1 MDKKNIINI
10 LDIHTHQPATAS
22 GGKAII
28 NYRVP
33 ADSALY
39 VPQGIEGGEV
49 FYSVGIHPWD
59 LTESNVERQLDL
71 LRQLLAKEPF
81 VALGEAG
88 LDKLAEAPMDLQMET
103 FEKQVELSEEYKLPL
118 IIHCVKAVDE
128 LLAVK
133 KEYRPVQPWIWHGF
147 RGKPQQAEQ
156 LLQKE
161 FYLSFGAHYPDETM
175 RVVPADRL
183 FLETDDSLVDIE
195 ELLRCAARVRG
206 VEVEALRTAVH
217 KNIQKVF
224 FSA

>member
-1 MDKKNIINI
+1 MDKKNTINI
-10 LDIHTHQPATAS
+10 LDIHTHQPAMAS

-33 ADSALY
+33 ADSSLY
-39 VPQGIEGGEV
+39 VPQGIEGGED
-49 FYSVGIHPWD
+49 FYSAGIHPWD
-59 LTESNVERQLDL
+59 LTENNAGRQLEL

-88 LDKLAEAPMDLQMET
+88 IDKLAAAPMDLQLET
-103 FEKQVELSEEYKLPL
+103 FGKQVELSEEYKLPL

-156 LLQKE
+156 LLQKG
-161 FYLSFGAHYPDETM
+161 FYLSLGAHYPDETM
-175 RVVPADRL
+175 NVVPANRL
-183 FLETDDSLVDIE
+183 FLETDDSPIDIE
-195 ELLRCAARVRG
+195 ELLRRAARVRG
-206 VEVEALRTAVH
+206 VEIEALRGTVH

>member
-1 MDKKNIINI
+1 MNKKNIINI
-10 LDIHTHQPATAS
+10 LDIHTHQSATAS

-39 VPQGIEGGEV
+39 VPQGIEGGEI

-59 LTESNVERQLDL
+59 LTESNAERQLDL

-88 LDKLAEAPMDLQMET
+88 LDKLAEAPMDLQVEM

-156 LLQKE
+156 LLQKG
-161 FYLSFGAHYPDETM
+161 FYLSLGAHYPDETM

-183 FLETDDSLVDIE
+183 FLETDDSPVDIE
-195 ELLRCAARVRG
+195 ELLRRAARVRG

>member
-1 MDKKNIINI
+1 MNKKNIINI

-81 VALGEAG
+81 VALGETG

-161 FYLSFGAHYPDETM
+161 FYLSFGAHYLDETM